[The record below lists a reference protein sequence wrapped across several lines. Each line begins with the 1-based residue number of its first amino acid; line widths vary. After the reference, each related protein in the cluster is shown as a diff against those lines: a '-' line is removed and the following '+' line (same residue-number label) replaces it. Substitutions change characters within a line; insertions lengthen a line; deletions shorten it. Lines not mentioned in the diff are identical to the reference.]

1 MAAGE
6 GAPSQ
11 NVEVPAMV
19 RNIQVHLPVE
29 NPATLKLEKRGGS
42 ARMIVAGDW
51 TIPEVPRLD
60 GELNRL
66 DFGGVRDVQID
77 GGGLERLDS
86 AGAWL
91 LLRTKQDIERGG
103 GRVTGF
109 SYPDHYKSLIET
121 MERDHTAPPV
131 SHPPHK
137 GLIGLLERMGKST
150 VHAMQRGY
158 EMVGFLG
165 RITVETF
172 EAITSPRRELP
183 WPAFV
188 HQIEETGVTA
198 LPIVGL
204 LAFLLGITLAY
215 QGADQLKR
223 FGAQIYTI
231 DFLGV
236 GFLRELGGLVTA
248 IIIAGRSG
256 SAFTAQIGSMKVNE
270 EIDAME
276 TIGLNIAEVLFLPR
290 VLGLVIALPLLT
302 FFADVVGIIGGMVM
316 TYFDLGVTI
325 PGFMR
330 ELSGAITAKTLLV
343 GLIKAPVFAFV
354 IALVGCF
361 EGMKVEGNAESVGR
375 QTTRSV
381 VESIFL
387 IIALDAV
394 FSVLFSVLGI

>member
-1 MAAGE
+1 
-6 GAPSQ
+6 
-11 NVEVPAMV
+11 MV
-19 RNIQVHLPVE
+19 RNFQVHLPVE
-29 NPATLKLEKRGGS
+29 HPATLAFEKRSGRG
-42 ARMIVAGDW
+42 RLVVTGDW
-51 TIPEVPRLD
+51 TVPEVPRLD
-60 GELNRL
+60 SELLRL
-66 DFGGVRDVQID
+66 DFRGIRDVEID
-77 GGGLERLDS
+77 GSGLGHLDS

-91 LLRTKQDIERGG
+91 LLRTKQQIEGGG

-109 SYPDHYKSLIET
+109 GYPDHYKALLET
-121 MERDHTAPPV
+121 MERDHTQPPV

-137 GLIGLLERMGKST
+137 GFVGLLERTGKST
-150 VHAMQRGY
+150 VHALQRGY

-165 RITVETF
+165 RVTVEAF
-172 EAITSPRRELP
+172 EAIISPRRELP

-270 EIDAME
+270 EVDAME
-276 TIGLNIAEVLFLPR
+276 TIGLNVAEVLFLPR
-290 VLGLVIALPLLT
+290 VLGLMIALPLLT
-302 FFADVVGIIGGMVM
+302 FFADVVGIVGGMVM
-316 TYFDLGVTI
+316 VYFDLGVTI

-330 ELSGAITAKTLLV
+330 ELAGAITTKTLLV

-361 EGMKVEGNAESVGR
+361 EGMKVESNAESVGR

-387 IIALDAV
+387 IIALDAM
-394 FSVLFSVLGI
+394 FSILFSVLGI

>member
-1 MAAGE
+1 
-6 GAPSQ
+6 
-11 NVEVPAMV
+11 MV

-29 NPATLKLEKRGGS
+29 HPATVTLEKRGGR
-42 ARMIVAGDW
+42 ARLVVAGDW
-51 TIPEVPRLD
+51 VVPEVTRLD
-60 GELNRL
+60 HDLNTL
-66 DFGGVRDVQID
+66 DFGGAREVEID
-77 GGGLERLDS
+77 GTGLDHLDS

-91 LLRTKQDIERGG
+91 LLRTKQQIEGDN
-103 GRVTGF
+103 GRVTAF
-109 SYPDHYKSLIET
+109 TFPDHYKSLIET
-121 MERDHTAPPV
+121 MERDHTSPPV
-131 SHPPHK
+131 THPPHK
-137 GLIGLLERMGKST
+137 GLVGLLERMGQST
-150 VHAMQRGY
+150 VHALLRGRD
-158 EMVGFLG
+158 MLGFLG
-165 RITVETF
+165 RITVESV
-172 EAITSPRRELP
+172 EAILSPRRELP

-188 HQIEETGVTA
+188 HQIEETGLTA

-204 LAFLLGITLAY
+204 LAFLLGIVITY

-270 EIDAME
+270 ELDAME
-276 TIGLNIAEVLFLPR
+276 TIGLNIAEVLILPR
-290 VLGLVIALPLLT
+290 VLGLVIALPILT
-302 FFADVVGIIGGMVM
+302 FFADIVGIIGGMVM
-316 TYFDLGVTI
+316 TYFDLGITI
-325 PGFMR
+325 PAFMR
-330 ELSGAITAKTLLV
+330 ELAGAVTAKTLLV

-361 EGMKVEGNAESVGR
+361 EGMRVENNAESVGR

-387 IIALDAV
+387 IIALDAM
-394 FSVLFSVLGI
+394 FSILFSVLGV

>member
-1 MAAGE
+1 
-6 GAPSQ
+6 
-11 NVEVPAMV
+11 
-19 RNIQVHLPVE
+19 
-29 NPATLKLEKRGGS
+29 
-42 ARMIVAGDW
+42 
-51 TIPEVPRLD
+51 
-60 GELNRL
+60 
-66 DFGGVRDVQID
+66 
-77 GGGLERLDS
+77 
-86 AGAWL
+86 
-91 LLRTKQDIERGG
+91 
-103 GRVTGF
+103 VTSF
-109 SYPDHYKSLIET
+109 TYPDHYKSLLET

-131 SHPPHK
+131 KHAPHK
-137 GLIGLLERMGKST
+137 GFVGLLERTGQST
-150 VHAMQRGY
+150 VHALQRGY
-158 EMVGFLG
+158 EMIGFLG

-172 EAITSPRRELP
+172 EAIMSPRRELP
-183 WPAFV
+183 WPAFA
-188 HQIEETGVTA
+188 HQIEETGLTA